1 MKSLVSFAAFFF
13 LLLYASGIQAQVTF
27 KIVSFPG
34 STPQNATIFIA
45 GSFNGWS
52 PGDPAYTLT
61 LNDANQPEITLP
73 AGSGS
78 IEFKF
83 TRGSWESVEGTENGT
98 FIPNRTFNYGNGQ
111 TFEITILGWE
121 DMDGAGGNS
130 TAAPNVHIMSEDFA
144 MPQLNRTRRI
154 WIYLPPDYDTTS
166 TSYPVLY
173 MHDGQNLFDVKTSF
187 SGEWEVDE
195 SLNALYNQGYNVPI
209 VVGIDNGGSNRIDE
223 YTPWKNNHYGGGDGE
238 KYTAF
243 IAETLK
249 PYIDSHYRTLVDA
262 ESTGIMGSSL
272 GGLISHYAMV
282 AYPEIFSKI
291 GIFSPSYWFSDTV
304 FSYTTEHFNP
314 TSVRAYMMCGNT
326 EGDSDMGPDMQ
337 EMATLLQNSGLSA
350 SNIRVKVVPG
360 GQHNEASWKQQF
372 SEAVKWLFQ
381 LTQGIEESP
390 DKTKT
395 GYFYPNPSSDQL
407 YFKVGTLNQ
416 FPEHIDFIAE
426 SGTLIKT
433 FDHCSTFPISIDELK
448 QGNYIIQAYYK
459 RTITNQMFIKK

>member
-1 MKSLVSFAAFFF
+1 MKSFGSFATIFF

-27 KIVSFPG
+27 KIISLPS
-34 STPQNATIFIA
+34 STPQNASIYMA
-45 GSFNGWS
+45 GSFNGWN
-52 PGDPAYTLT
+52 PGDPAYSLT
-61 LNDANQPEITLP
+61 LNDANQHEITMP
-73 AGSGS
+73 SGSGS

-98 FIPNRTFNYGNGQ
+98 FIPNRTFTYGNGQ
-111 TFEITILGWE
+111 TVEITILGWE
-121 DMDGAGGNS
+121 DMNGGGGNS

-166 TSYPVLY
+166 KSYPVLY
-173 MHDGQNLFDVKTSF
+173 MHDGQNLFDVSTSF

-243 IAETLK
+243 IVETLK
-249 PYIDSHYRTLVDA
+249 PYIDSHYRTLENT

-314 TSVRAYMMCGNT
+314 ASIRAYMMCGNN
-326 EGDSDMGPDMQ
+326 EGDSDMVPDMQ
-337 EMATLLQNSGLSA
+337 EMATLLQNIGLSA
-350 SNIRVKVVPG
+350 TNIQVKVVPG
-360 GQHNEASWKQQF
+360 GQHNEASWKLQF

-381 LTQGIEESP
+381 LTQGIEES
-390 DKTKT
+390 KNKVKT
-395 GYFYPNPSSDQL
+395 GYFYPNPSSNEL
-407 YFKVGTLNQ
+407 HYKIGTTNSLPEKV
-416 FPEHIDFIAE
+416 DFISE
-426 SGTLIKT
+426 SGVLVKSFENEI
-433 FDHCSTFPISIDELK
+433 HFPIKIGELSK
-448 QGNYIIQAYYK
+448 GNYLILTTFNNSIEYQK
-459 RTITNQMFIKK
+459 FMKN